1 MYRKILVP
9 TDGSSGSKAAVLA
22 AIQLAQH
29 LGSTMLALHVR
40 VPYTPPAFAEI
51 PAIPPMSDEDFE
63 DSLKNASEHML
74 AAIAVDAQAKGVSCS
89 TLSVSSEHV
98 WETILH
104 VSKEEDCDLIVMS
117 THGRRGLAAL
127 IIGSEANEVVTHS
140 HVPVLL
146 YRQLGED

>member
-9 TDGSSGSKAAVLA
+9 TDGTSGSLAAVLA
-22 AIQLAQH
+22 ATQLAHH
-29 LGSTMLALHVR
+29 LGSAMLALHVR

-63 DSLKNASEHML
+63 DSLRKASEHML
-74 AAIAVDAQAKGVSCS
+74 AAVAAAAQDKGVPCT
-89 TLSVSSEHV
+89 TLSLSSERV

-104 VSKEEDCDLIVMS
+104 VGKEEDCDLIVMA

-127 IIGSEANEVVTHS
+127 VIGSEANEVVTHS
-140 HVPVLL
+140 NIPVLL
-146 YRQLGED
+146 YRHSGD